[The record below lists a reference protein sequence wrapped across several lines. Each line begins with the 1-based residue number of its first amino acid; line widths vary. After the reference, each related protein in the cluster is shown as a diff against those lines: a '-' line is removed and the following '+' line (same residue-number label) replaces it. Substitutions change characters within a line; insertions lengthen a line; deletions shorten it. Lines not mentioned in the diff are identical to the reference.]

1 MPATQGTFTP
11 SKKRK
16 LEEDGLI
23 VLDGADEKIEVDED
37 PDIIEI
43 D

>member
-1 MPATQGTFTP
+1 VPFLQSP

-16 LEEDGLI
+16 LEEDGII
-23 VLDGADEKIEVDED
+23 VLDGADDQLVDD
-37 PDIIEI
+37 VIAI